1 MLVALCIRVLT
12 SSVCSVAIWLSSGQS
27 FIWITV
33 SSVVFKSFPSGS
45 LSLRHTQRF
54 LKAYV
59 LPTLTS
65 VAFFSQRTNLAVQ
78 LVSAMRQS
86 HYLSLEASTSWVS
99 VLLVTLAKISIS
111 SMSIALSSLCFKVAA
126 VEPERV
132 SWN

>member
-1 MLVALCIRVLT
+1 MLVALYIRVLT

-27 FIWITV
+27 FIRITV
-33 SSVVFKSFPSGS
+33 SSVVFKSLPSGS
-45 LSLRHTQRF
+45 LSLMHTQRF

-59 LPTLTS
+59 PPMLTS
-65 VAFFSQRTNLAVQ
+65 VTFFSQRTNLAVQ

-86 HYLSLEASTSWVS
+86 HYLSLEASTCWGS

-111 SMSIALSSLCFKVAA
+111 SMSIALSSLKVAA